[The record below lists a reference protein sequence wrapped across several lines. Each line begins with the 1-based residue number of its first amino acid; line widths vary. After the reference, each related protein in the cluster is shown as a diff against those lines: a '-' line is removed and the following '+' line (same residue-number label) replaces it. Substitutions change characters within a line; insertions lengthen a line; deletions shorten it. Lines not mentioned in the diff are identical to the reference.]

1 MLFRTNRR
9 HDGFLQTA
17 LLGGYCCIDVDVAV
31 VGGGGSGGYAAVKL
45 RENYGKKIVVIEKQN
60 QLGGHAQSWYDPV
73 TGKAYNYGVDAFTN
87 ITVSLDFFRQLK
99 VPIGPLQF
107 VPGEKLYVNFEDGKT
122 LDYTPPTAKEASDAM
137 GNYREQWLKYTDIL
151 LPTSDHFHRGDK
163 VPSDLLQ
170 PWYDF
175 ARKYKAEAAS
185 PSIWETV
192 VVDLNTALMIDV
204 WKAWN
209 PSVGSF
215 QPASGDNTEIWQKAA
230 KLLGKDVL
238 YESEVVSARRTNS
251 GVKLEV
257 RDKNGHITKVNAKRL
272 LITIGPETINPKY
285 FDLNSEELEVFHSAA
300 GNRYFTGIVS
310 HPSLP
315 AAGITNVVPAAVNVN
330 YLAYPSVPFQAYFQY
345 KGNSSTGPIHRA
357 LAVVPRETSLKDAQ
371 DLIRKTVQNLID
383 AGTIPTGNSSDLDF
397 RTFSDHGLLYRHW
410 SADQLRNGI
419 FARANALQGQRST
432 WYTGAFWMN
441 NDCVMLWN
449 TTNAILK
456 EMLKD
461 I

>member
-1 MLFRTNRR
+1 MVSAK
-9 HDGFLQTA
+9 FL
-17 LLGGYCCIDVDVAV
+17 LLAVVAIAGAIDVDVAV
-31 VGGGGSGGYAAVKL
+31 VGGGGSGGYAAVQL
-45 RENYGKKIVVIEKQN
+45 RENYDKKIVVIEKQS

-87 ITVSLDFFRQLK
+87 ITVSIDFFRQLK
-99 VPIGPLQF
+99 VPIGPLQS
-107 VPGEKLYVNFEDGKT
+107 VPAENLYVDFEDGKIV
-122 LDYTPPTAKEASDAM
+122 DYTPPTAKAADDGMS
-137 GNYREQWLKYTDIL
+137 NYSEQWLKYTDIL
-151 LPTSDHFHRGDK
+151 LPTSEHFPRGDK
-163 VPSDLLQ
+163 VPSDLLL

-175 ARKYKAEAAS
+175 ARKYNAEAAS
-185 PSIWETV
+185 PSIWDNA

-215 QPASGDNTEIWQKAA
+215 QPVSGDNTEIWQKAA

-238 YESEVVSARRTNS
+238 YESEVVSAKRTES

-257 RDKNGHITKVNAKRL
+257 RDKDGHITKINAKRL

-285 FDLNSEELEVFHSAA
+285 FDLSSEELEVFHSAA

-315 AAGITNVVPAAVNVN
+315 ADEITNIVPAAINEN
-330 YLAYPSVPFQAYFQY
+330 YLAYPTVPFQAYFNY

-357 LAVVPRETSLKDAQ
+357 LAVVPRETLTEDAK
-371 DLIRKTVQNLID
+371 DLIRKSLQNLID
-383 AGTIPTGNSSDLDF
+383 AGTIPAGNSKDLDF
-397 RTFSDHGLLYRHW
+397 RTFSDHGLLYRRW
-410 SADQLRNGI
+410 SVDQLRGGI

-449 TTNAILK
+449 TTNTIMK

>member
-1 MLFRTNRR
+1 MISAK
-9 HDGFLQTA
+9 FLLSAVIAIAQA
-17 LLGGYCCIDVDVAV
+17 IDVDVAV
-31 VGGGGSGGYAAVKL
+31 VGGGGSGGYAAVQL
-45 RENYGKKIVVIEKQN
+45 RENYSKKVVVIEKKK
-60 QLGGHAQSWYDPV
+60 QLGGHAQSWCDPI

-87 ITVSLDFFRQLK
+87 ITVSIDFFRQLK
-99 VPIGPLQF
+99 VPIGPVQS
-107 VPGEKLYVNFEDGKT
+107 VPAENLYVDFKDGRT
-122 LDYTPPTAKEASDAM
+122 VDYTPPTAKAAADGM
-137 GNYREQWLKYTDIL
+137 GNYHLL
-151 LPTSDHFHRGDK
+151 LP
-163 VPSDLLQ
+163 
-170 PWYDF
+170 WYEF

-215 QPASGDNTEIWQKAA
+215 QPTSGDNTEIWQKAS

-238 YESEVVSARRTNS
+238 YESEVIFAKRTKS
-251 GVKLEV
+251 RVKLEV
-257 RDKNGHITKVNAKRL
+257 RDKNGHITKINAKRL
-272 LITIGPETINPKY
+272 LITIGPETINPKD
-285 FDLNSEELEVFHSAA
+285 FDLSSEEVEVFHSAA

-315 AAGITNVVPAAVNVN
+315 AAGITNVVPATVNEN
-330 YLAYPSVPFQAYFQY
+330 YLAYPTVPFQAYFQY

-357 LAVVPRETSLKDAQ
+357 LTVIPRDSSIEDAK
-371 DLIRKTVQNLID
+371 DLIRKSLQNLID
-383 AGTIPTGNSSDLDF
+383 AGTIPAGNSTDLDF
-397 RTFSDHGLLYRHW
+397 RTFSDHGILYRRW
-410 SADQLRNGI
+410 STDQLRGGI

>member
-1 MLFRTNRR
+1 MLSST
-9 HDGFLQTA
+9 FLHSA
-17 LLGGYCCIDVDVAV
+17 LIAATQAIDVDVAV
-31 VGGGGSGGYAAVKL
+31 VGGGGSGGYAAVQL
-45 RENYGKKIVVIEKQN
+45 RETYGKKI
-60 QLGGHAQSWYDPV
+60 GGHAQSWYDPV

-87 ITVSLDFFRQLK
+87 ITVSIDFFRQLE
-99 VPIGPLQF
+99 VPIGPLQS
-107 VPGEKLYVNFEDGKT
+107 VPAEKLYVDLNDGKT
-122 LDYTPPTAKEASDAM
+122 VDYSPPTTKEAADAM
-137 GNYREQWLKYTDIL
+137 ENYSDQWLKYTDIL
-151 LPTSDHFHRGDK
+151 LPTSKHFPRGDK
-163 VPSDLLQ
+163 VPSDLLLS
-170 PWYDF
+170 WYDF

-209 PSVGSF
+209 PSVNSF

-238 YESEVVSARRTNS
+238 YESEVVSAKRTQS

-257 RDKNGHITKVNAKRL
+257 RDTDGHITKISAKRL

-285 FDLNSEELEVFHSAA
+285 FDLSSEEVEVFHSAA

-315 AAGITNVVPAAVNVN
+315 AAGITNVVPAVIKGN
-330 YLAYPSVPFQAYFQY
+330 YLAYPTVPFQAYFQY

-357 LAVVPRETSLKDAQ
+357 LTVVPRETSIEDAKD
-371 DLIRKTVQNLID
+371 LVRKSVQNLID
-383 AGTIPTGNSSDLDF
+383 EGTIPSGKSSDLDF

-410 SADQLRNGI
+410 SAEQLRGGI

-461 I
+461 V

>member
-1 MLFRTNRR
+1 MVSSKLLF
-9 HDGFLQTA
+9 LAVIAAVQA
-17 LLGGYCCIDVDVAV
+17 IDVDVAV
-31 VGGGGSGGYAAVKL
+31 VGGGGSGGYAAVQL
-45 RENYGKKIVVIEKQN
+45 RENYGKKIVVIEKQK

-87 ITVSLDFFRQLK
+87 ITVSIDFFKQLK
-99 VPIGPLQF
+99 VPIGPVQSEQ
-107 VPGEKLYVNFEDGKT
+107 VRNLYVDFKDGKT
-122 LDYTPPTAKEASDAM
+122 VDFTPPTTKEAADAM
-137 GNYREQWLKYTDIL
+137 GNYRDQWLKYTDIL
-151 LPTSDHFHRGDK
+151 LPTSEHFPRGDK
-163 VPSDLLQ
+163 VPSDLLLS
-170 PWYDF
+170 WYEF

-185 PSIWETV
+185 PSIWDTV

-238 YESEVVSARRTNS
+238 YE
-251 GVKLEV
+251 K
-257 RDKNGHITKVNAKRL
+257 
-272 LITIGPETINPKY
+272 
-285 FDLNSEELEVFHSAA
+285 LEVFHSAA
-300 GNRYFTGIVS
+300 GNRYYTGIVS

-315 AAGITNVVPAAVNVN
+315 AAEITNVVPAAINEN
-330 YLAYPSVPFQAYFQY
+330 YLAYPTVPFQAYFHY

-357 LAVVPRETSLKDAQ
+357 LAIVPRDTSIEDAK
-371 DLIRKTVQNLID
+371 DLIRKSLQNLID
-383 AGTIPTGNSSDLDF
+383 AGTILAGNSTDLDF

-410 SADQLRNGI
+410 SADQLRGGI
-419 FARANALQGQRST
+419 FAKANALQGQRST

>member
-1 MLFRTNRR
+1 MVSSKLLF
-9 HDGFLQTA
+9 LAVIAAVQA
-17 LLGGYCCIDVDVAV
+17 IDVDVAV
-31 VGGGGSGGYAAVKL
+31 VGGGGSGGYAAVQL
-45 RENYGKKIVVIEKQN
+45 RQNYGKKIVVIEKQK

-87 ITVSLDFFRQLK
+87 ITVSVDFFKQLK
-99 VPIGPLQF
+99 VPIGPVQSEQ
-107 VPGEKLYVNFEDGKT
+107 VRNLYVDFKDGKT
-122 LDYTPPTAKEASDAM
+122 IDYTPPTTKEAVDAM
-137 GNYREQWLKYTDIL
+137 GNYRDQWLKYTDIL
-151 LPTSDHFHRGDK
+151 LPTSENFPRGDK
-163 VPSDLLQ
+163 VPSDLLLS
-170 PWYDF
+170 WYEF

-185 PSIWETV
+185 PSIWNTV

-238 YESEVVSARRTNS
+238 YESEVVSAKRSKS
-251 GVKLEV
+251 GVKLQV
-257 RDKNGHITKVNAKRL
+257 RDKDGQVININAKRL

-300 GNRYFTGIVS
+300 GNRYYTGIVS

-315 AAGITNVVPAAVNVN
+315 AAEITNIVPAAINEN
-330 YLAYPSVPFQAYFQY
+330 YLAYPTVPFQAYFHY

-357 LAVVPRETSLKDAQ
+357 LAIVPRDTSIEDAKG
-371 DLIRKTVQNLID
+371 LIRKSLQNLID
-383 AGTIPTGNSSDLDF
+383 AGTIPAGNSTDLDF
-397 RTFSDHGLLYRHW
+397 RTFSDHGLLYRRW
-410 SADQLRNGI
+410 SADQLRGGI
-419 FARANALQGQRST
+419 FAKANALQGQRST

>member
-1 MLFRTNRR
+1 M
-9 HDGFLQTA
+9 
-17 LLGGYCCIDVDVAV
+17 
-31 VGGGGSGGYAAVKL
+31 
-45 RENYGKKIVVIEKQN
+45 
-60 QLGGHAQSWYDPV
+60 
-73 TGKAYNYGVDAFTN
+73 
-87 ITVSLDFFRQLK
+87 K
-99 VPIGPLQF
+99 VPIGPVQS
-107 VPGEKLYVNFEDGKT
+107 VPAENLYVNFEDGKGV
-122 LDYTPPTAKEASDAM
+122 DYTPPTTKEAADAM
-137 GNYREQWLKYTDIL
+137 GNYRDQWLKYIDIL
-151 LPTSDHFHRGDK
+151 LPTSKHFPRGDK
-163 VPSDLLQ
+163 VPSDLLL
-170 PWYDF
+170 PWYEF
-175 ARKYKAEAAS
+175 ARKYQAEPAS
-185 PSIWETV
+185 PSIWDIV

-209 PSVGSF
+209 PADGSF
-215 QPASGDNTEIWQKAA
+215 QPVSGDNTEIWKKAA

-238 YESEVVSARRTNS
+238 YESEVISAKRTKS

-257 RDKNGHITKVNAKRL
+257 RDKDGLITKVNAKRL

-315 AAGITNVVPAAVNVN
+315 AAEITNVVPATINGN
-330 YLAYPSVPFQAYFQY
+330 YLAYPTVPFQAYFHY

-357 LAVVPRETSLKDAQ
+357 LAVVPRETSIDDAKDF
-371 DLIRKTVQNLID
+371 IRKSVQNLID
-383 AGTIPTGNSSDLDF
+383 AGTIPAGNSSDLDF
-397 RTFSDHGLLYRHW
+397 RTFSDHGLLYRRW
-410 SADQLRNGI
+410 SAEQLRGGI

-456 EMLKD
+456 EMLKG